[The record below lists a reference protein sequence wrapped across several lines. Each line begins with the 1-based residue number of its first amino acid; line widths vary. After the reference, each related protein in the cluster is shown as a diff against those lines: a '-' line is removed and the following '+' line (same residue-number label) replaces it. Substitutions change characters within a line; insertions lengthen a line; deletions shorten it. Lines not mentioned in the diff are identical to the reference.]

1 MAETHIG
8 ELPPGTKRCKVCAEP
23 INISAK
29 KCIHCQSDQE
39 WTSRLGFSATVL
51 SLLVALITVLT
62 AAIPV
67 VRDAITPRDSGLT
80 ASFQGADRNGVYVL
94 VSNDGIR
101 PGSVKF
107 GDWHVTS
114 SDKPA
119 GNLFGISFVISLPQ
133 AASDQVVEPGKSK
146 VFSFVPIPTYTEPV
160 GPLPQIFNDLRNKK
174 CFFRVIFLSFKAE
187 RQEKEFEITCA
198 SVSDILK
205 LT

>member
-29 KCIHCQSDQE
+29 KCIHCQSDQG
-39 WTSRLGFSATVL
+39 WAFRLGFSATVL
-51 SLLVALITVLT
+51 SLLVALVTVLT

-67 VRDAITPRDSGLT
+67 IKDALTPRNSGLT
-80 ASFQGADRNGVYVL
+80 ASFQGAERSAVHVL
-94 VSNDGIR
+94 VSNDGVR

-107 GDWHVTS
+107 GEWRVAS
-114 SDKPA
+114 STVPD
-119 GNLFGISFVISLPQ
+119 LLGIAFVISSPQ

-146 VFSFVPIPTYTEPV
+146 VFSFVPIPSYTEPFDQ
-160 GPLPQIFNDLRNKK
+160 LRQAFNDLRDKK
-174 CFFRVIFLSFKAE
+174 CFFKVIFLSFKAE
-187 RQEKEFEITCA
+187 RQEKEFEIACA

-205 LT
+205 LS

>member
-23 INISAK
+23 INVSAK
-29 KCIHCQSDQE
+29 RCIHCQSDQG
-39 WTSRLGFSATVL
+39 WASRLGFSATVL

-67 VRDAITPRDSGLT
+67 IKDALTPRNSGLT
-80 ASFQGADRNGVYVL
+80 ASFQGADPVGVHVL

-107 GDWHVTS
+107 GDWRVARS
-114 SDKPA
+114 SSMAQD
-119 GNLFGISFVISLPQ
+119 LLGISFFISSPQ
-133 AASDQVVEPGKSK
+133 AASDRTVDPGKSK
-146 VFSFVPIPTYTEPV
+146 VFSFVPTPSYTEPFDQ
-160 GPLPQIFNDLRNKK
+160 LRQIFNDLLDKK
-174 CFFRVIFLSFKAE
+174 CFFKVIFLSFKAE

-205 LT
+205 LS